1 MATKRYLFIDLFRG
15 WAVITMIET
24 HVVNAWMDVS
34 LRETGWFGYLNIVNG
49 FVAPS
54 FLFIAGVALGFV
66 SHARWESVTTWS
78 PALAKQFRRLLIIWG
93 IGYWLHIPRFELDGW
108 IPRIV
113 ESDLAEFYRADILH
127 TIALSIIL
135 VYLLMLT
142 VRHRGVTVGILLTAT
157 TATVFLTPTLW
168 RIDFNQWLHPAVANY
183 LNGRENP
190 LFPLF
195 PWCVF
200 LWSGVVVS
208 FWFLRHA
215 DTQRESQAAA
225 CITGLGVILFVTA
238 WVGDRLPIQVF
249 EYENFWLTSPAW
261 ILMRLGVLLV
271 LFGGFWYLEHRG
283 WHTSERVRRIGS
295 ESLFAYV
302 AHLMII
308 YTITGHKAALP
319 LLAQDHSVAVTIVLY
334 VALLLVIYFLTL
346 VWIRFRQKPLRERL
360 LSVFK
365 RSAKS

>member
-1 MATKRYLFIDLFRG
+1 MAARRFLFIDLFRG

-34 LRETGWFGYLNIVNG
+34 LRATDGFNYLNVVNG

-66 SHARWESVTTWS
+66 SYARWESVTTWS

-93 IGYWLHIPRFELDGW
+93 IGYWLHIPRIELDGW

-113 ESDLAEFYRADILH
+113 EADLAEFYRADILH

-135 VYLLMLT
+135 VYLLMLA
-142 VRHRGVTVGILLTAT
+142 VRSRRWTVGVLAIAS
-157 TATVFLTPTLW
+157 AAIVFLTPTLW
-168 RIDFNQWLHPAVANY
+168 KIDFYRWLHPAVANY
-183 LNGRENP
+183 LNGMQNP

-208 FWFLRHA
+208 FWFLRETERQQE
-215 DTQRESQAAA
+215 TQVVYR
-225 CITGLGVILFVTA
+225 ITGLGAGIFLIA
-238 WVGDRLPIQVF
+238 YIGDRLPVQVF
-249 EYENFWLTSPAW
+249 DYDNFWLTSPSW
-261 ILMRLGVLLV
+261 ILMRMGILLI

-283 WHTSERVRRIGS
+283 WHTSERIRRIGS

-302 AHLMII
+302 VHLMII
-308 YTITGHKAALP
+308 YTVTGHKAALP
-319 LLAQDHSVAVTIVLY
+319 LLAQDHSIVETIVLFL
-334 VALLLVIYFLTL
+334 VLLFVVYFLTL
-346 VWIRFRQKPLRERL
+346 AWIRFRRKSLRERL
-360 LSVFK
+360 RSVFI
-365 RSAKS
+365 RSTS